1 MEPAE
6 YHEEDLFAALSRSGA
21 RILLIG
27 RRALVALG
35 LPVLTADIDFWIH
48 MDDIELFN
56 HALEPLALHPNKTP
70 EQARSTGR
78 YVLEND
84 IHVDVLVARSVPTVD
99 GIQVEFE
106 SVWARRQDMSYNDRI
121 MISIP
126 AIDDL
131 ILTKRW
137 SQRDRDIADIRLLET
152 IRTKP

>member
-1 MEPAE
+1 MEPSE

-56 HALEPLALHPNKTP
+56 QALEPLDLHPNKTP
-70 EQARSTGR
+70 DQARSTGR

-106 SVWARRQDMSYNDRI
+106 SVWARRQDMSYNDSI